1 MILEMYTNRQRLML
15 TFTSF
20 NLCVWQDSYD
30 SRSFG
35 PVTLSDIIGRA
46 IYCLKNDVDHGPVNN
61 RLAFFLI

>member
-1 MILEMYTNRQRLML
+1 ML